1 MDVRYRLVEDCYL
14 YFDSC
19 FLYGNLVGGIKI
31 SIDKN
36 CLCKIFFL
44 ILNKYLIS
52 NLFLFQLIVLYMY
65 VCVFVKCFFYDVFK
79 FDKFKFMINFWVRI
93 LL

>member
-1 MDVRYRLVEDCYL
+1 MDVRYRLEEDCY

-36 CLCKIFFL
+36 CLCKIELDFFFL
-44 ILNKYLIS
+44 ILKIG
-52 NLFLFQLIVLYMY
+52 
-65 VCVFVKCFFYDVFK
+65 
-79 FDKFKFMINFWVRI
+79 FD
-93 LL
+93 